1 MINQALVQDDTSL
14 FKTIIRKQI
23 SHFMKQGS
31 TNFLEVKHKALN
43 HVASLG
49 YDVTPE
55 LYNSLEDWLGDLLE
69 LNFIGK
75 IIQQFDDK
83 DIEEVI
89 IHDQSWIQIFGRTR
103 KEFFGDSLTKS
114 DYQLALEIFV
124 YKEKVL
130 WNERLPFQSF
140 QTSLFG
146 ESWRATII
154 HPNLGPNETAKLF
167 LRSQRPQ
174 SFSLDSFDVTLGQRD
189 FLTQMIE
196 RKKNIIVCGATG
208 SGKTSFLQTLL
219 ELVPK
224 RSHITILEDTHE
236 IHLSSP
242 FVTKLLAQEKEGF
255 SLKDFCHYALRLR
268 PERIILGEIRSH
280 EVVPFLLSLNT
291 GHGGMMASVHSNS
304 ALDAL
309 QRLCLLFQVYS
320 GETGIQYQEIL
331 KLLCTGID
339 LIVHIENKKVVDI
352 LEIRGSEG
360 MTPFYQSWN

>member
-1 MINQALVQDDTSL
+1 MATETIACDNMTL
-14 FKTIIRKQI
+14 FKNLIREQLSI
-23 SHFMKQGS
+23 FMKQGN
-31 TNFLEVKHKALN
+31 THFTEIKGRALN
-43 HVASLG
+43 YIKSLG
-49 YDVTPE
+49 YDISPDQF
-55 LYNSLEDWLGDLLE
+55 NDLEHWLVDILDLQ
-69 LNFIGK
+69 FIK
-75 IIQQFDDK
+75 NVILDFDDN

-89 IHDQSWIQIFGRTR
+89 IHNQSWIQIFGQKR
-103 KEFFGDSLTKS
+103 KEFFGEFLDKA

-124 YKEKVL
+124 YREKIL

-146 ESWRATII
+146 DDWRATII
-154 HPNLGPNETAKLF
+154 HPNLGPSNTAKLF
-167 LRSQRPQ
+167 LRCQRRQ
-174 SFSLDSFDVTLGQRD
+174 SFSLENFRISHGQSEFIRK
-189 FLTQMIE
+189 MIE
-196 RKKNIIVCGATG
+196 KKKNIIVCGATG

-255 SLKDFCHYALRLR
+255 TLKDFCHYALRLR
-268 PERIILGEIRSH
+268 PERIVLGEIRSH

-309 QRLCLLFQVYS
+309 QRLCLLFQIYS

-339 LIVHIENKKVVDI
+339 LIVHIENKQVVDI